1 MRLFITGATG
11 FLGKE
16 TVAAALRRGHEV
28 VAMVRP
34 SSDGSVWA
42 NEPRVTPARLDL
54 RSRAGLADALRGA
67 DAVLHLA
74 AAKSGDLYAQM
85 GGSIITTENLLASMR
100 EAGVRRL
107 VLIGSFA
114 VYDYRAIPSGATLT
128 EDSPLEARPS
138 DRDEY
143 AQTKLLQERLARDAE
158 KRGEVDLT
166 VLRPGAIY
174 GPGSMWT
181 FRLGMQG
188 ARWWVRFGGRANLP
202 LTHVR
207 NCAEA
212 IILAAER
219 REAVGQ
225 TCNIVDD
232 EAPTLRRYM
241 KMLRAHARP
250 RPRIIRVPWFALRGL
265 AWSADRFNRVALG
278 GGAKLPAILVP
289 AKLAQRSKPLRYS
302 NERAKRILG
311 WSPSVSLEQ
320 GVREGA
326 GR

>member
-28 VAMVRP
+28 IAVVRP
-34 SSDGSVWA
+34 SSDGSAWE
-42 NEPRVTPARLDL
+42 NEPRVKPARLDL
-54 RSRAGLADALRGA
+54 RSKAGLAEALRGA

-74 AAKSGDLYAQM
+74 AAKSGDLYAQL
-85 GGSIITTENLLASMR
+85 GGSIVTTENLLGAMH

-143 AQTKLLQERLARDAE
+143 AQTKLLQERLAREAE
-158 KRGEVDLT
+158 RKGEVDLT

-181 FRLGMQG
+181 FRVGMQG
-188 ARWWVRFGGRANLP
+188 ARWWVGLGGRASIP

-207 NCAEA
+207 NCADA
-212 IILAAER
+212 IVLAAER
-219 REAVGQ
+219 PEAVGQ

-232 EAPTLRRYM
+232 EAPTQRRYM
-241 KMLRAHARP
+241 KMLRAHAKP
-250 RPRIIRVPWFALRGL
+250 RPRIVRVPWLALRGL

-278 GGAKLPAILVP
+278 GGAKLPAIFAP
-289 AKLAQRSKPLRYS
+289 AKLAQRCKPLRYS

-311 WSPSVSLEQ
+311 WSPGVTLEQ